1 MPKRTGE
8 TSTFGRLLAGRHARY
23 LVFLENRRSPLK
35 CGTFE
40 RKGREHSVWIEQGT
54 VGRDREGTYG
64 AARPGFS
71 PRRPTRRP
79 RGPAWRTRDG
89 PQCARRVQWLQGHDP
104 RRTAA
109 NPRRAGR
116 PRADAGV
123 ADRMGHDRGLPGEG
137 QAAPLPLPPPSDAAG
152 THWRRWMVDRTPRR
166 SELLREAQDLAV
178 DSRTK
183 LGFEVHE
190 AADEMQPLQKPTRRP
205 WLEDVVLDLLADQ
218 DDRCALCDGTL
229 ELDEHEV
236 DHIVPFVY
244 GGGNEQA
251 NIQLVHPRCNRS
263 KGADIPPE
271 ALLRHLEDL
280 HMNR

>member
-1 MPKRTGE
+1 M
-8 TSTFGRLLAGRHARY
+8 
-23 LVFLENRRSPLK
+23 
-35 CGTFE
+35 
-40 RKGREHSVWIEQGT
+40 
-54 VGRDREGTYG
+54 
-64 AARPGFS
+64 
-71 PRRPTRRP
+71 
-79 RGPAWRTRDG
+79 
-89 PQCARRVQWLQGHDP
+89 
-104 RRTAA
+104 
-109 NPRRAGR
+109 
-116 PRADAGV
+116 
-123 ADRMGHDRGLPGEG
+123 
-137 QAAPLPLPPPSDAAG
+137 
-152 THWRRWMVDRTPRR
+152 
-166 SELLREAQDLAV
+166 